1 MEVTSVTDS
10 AISEEIVRTA
20 KQIVNDVILPQLERQ
35 MSAKVEAMEVQMR
48 NEFEKKFQAERE
60 KLALHLEKK
69 FKDKREML
77 KSEMQEELEEDD
89 DDDDDGVQPEVSTGR
104 SIVRNTQGRSEYSEY
119 YVDPLNPDPSPIDPR
134 KGMPRI

>member
-89 DDDDDGVQPEVSTGR
+89 DDDDGVQPEVST
-104 SIVRNTQGRSEYSEY
+104 GRSEYSEY

-134 KGMPRI
+134 KVNFRI

>member
-1 MEVTSVTDS
+1 MGKMEVTSVTDS

-89 DDDDDGVQPEVSTGR
+89 DDDDDDTDEELKQELKFKEWQM
-104 SIVRNTQGRSEYSEY
+104 RNELEKKLQ
-119 YVDPLNPDPSPIDPR
+119 DPHPYANN
-134 KGMPRI
+134 

>member
-20 KQIVNDVILPQLERQ
+20 KQIVNDVILPQMERQ

-69 FKDKREML
+69 FKDKKEML
-77 KSEMQEELEEDD
+77 KSEMKEELEEQLMT
-89 DDDDDGVQPEVSTGR
+89 DDGVQPEVKPNRTE
-104 SIVRNTQGRSEYSEY
+104 N
-119 YVDPLNPDPSPIDPR
+119 R
-134 KGMPRI
+134 KFGNRPTTSL